1 MAKEKKV
8 GKRQSIIN
16 KIADFYKANPAKKY
30 NYRQVAHAIGF
41 SKKDDK
47 NIVLELL
54 DEMTEQKLL
63 RQSSR
68 GKYSLNVQDNYV
80 VGVIDRQSV
89 AHKTYLIPEGGGE
102 QVFIAERSLSK
113 AMNGD
118 LVKVLLYPIRRRKE
132 LEGEVVEVLKRQQE
146 EFVGVLDKRQ
156 GVAFLRVS
164 SKQMSQN
171 IIIPSDKLHGAKEEQ
186 KCIAK
191 ITYWGEKNETP
202 IGEITDILGDTG
214 ENNAEMHAIL
224 AEFGL
229 PYKYPDELEK
239 EADKISMD
247 MTEAELKNRIDFREV
262 TTFTI
267 DPKDAKDFDDA
278 LSVRCLGEN
287 LWEVGV
293 HIADVTYFVGEDSPI
308 NEEAKNRATSVY
320 LVDRTV
326 PMLPE
331 HLSNFICSLRP
342 NEEKFT
348 YSCIFTLNEKAEVL
362 EYKIARTIIRS
373 DRRFTYEEAQEI
385 IEQGDGD
392 FSKEILILND
402 LAKKLREKRFQSGA
416 IAFERSEVRFEIDE
430 KGKPIDVYFKESK
443 DSNKLIEEFML
454 LANRY
459 VAEHIGK
466 ARTGEKTRTFVYRIH
481 DLPNPDKLTNFATFI
496 KKFGYKIKTE
506 GKRTSVSAS
515 INHLL
520 DAVEGKKEQNMIET
534 LAIRS
539 MAKAIYSTEN
549 IGHYGLAMR
558 YYTHFT
564 SPIRRYPDMMVHR
577 LLTRYISADK
587 KRQTIDKNDYDALCK
602 HSSEMEQRA
611 AQAER
616 ASIKYKQIE
625 FMADKIGKVF
635 EGTIS
640 GITTWG
646 IYVEIN
652 ENKCEGMVYIRDLE
666 DDVYVYDE
674 KNYCIIGRRTLKKYQ
689 IGDEVKIQVL
699 KADLV
704 KKYLDFK
711 MVEWE

>member
-239 EADKISMD
+239 EADKISID

>member
-239 EADKISMD
+239 EADKISID

-496 KKFGYKIKTE
+496 KKFGYRIKTE